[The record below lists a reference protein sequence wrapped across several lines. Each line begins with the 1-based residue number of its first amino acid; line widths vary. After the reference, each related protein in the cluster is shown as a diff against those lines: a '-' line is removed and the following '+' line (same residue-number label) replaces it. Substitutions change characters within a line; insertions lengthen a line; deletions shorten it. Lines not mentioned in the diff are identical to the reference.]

1 MKLFRLLILFFLCI
15 TIAMVWST
23 HTYEPG
29 KHFYHCE
36 AVIYLPPS
44 ASSPSNLETLRKGK
58 RLLES
63 DGFRLMAVDH
73 LAALQ
78 TQRARQLGPGQLLKE
93 FERSQASLSESLAR
107 SYSVHLNE
115 ITPALIISISGES
128 QAFVSA
134 IQEVVPD
141 LLVKVHR
148 SNAAGALSVIC
159 DEIRQVLSG
168 LEEQDRILAQT
179 LWNLKGT
186 INAKFADRPIS
197 KRGSV
202 STPVP
207 TIQALATLP
216 SSVTAA
222 LASIHEKLTQSQVD
236 DGYHHRGDFPSL
248 ENAWNLLEEALQVRS
263 MADSVIREASALP
276 DVLASAD
283 SMKEGPLPGKLGQME
298 RALADIR
305 ARREV
310 LTEQTAGIE
319 SSAVPLNTESDHS
332 LLVDRKKPEVLRVG
346 GMDRRSHFFAGGLC
360 GFVVG
365 IALALIGSIRIRLK
379 RRRV

>member
-1 MKLFRLLILFFLCI
+1 MNLFRLLILFFLCI

-29 KHFYHCE
+29 KLFYHSV
-36 AVIYLPPS
+36 AVIYLPPN
-44 ASSPSNLETLRKGK
+44 ASSPSNVETLRKGK
-58 RLLES
+58 DFLES
-63 DGFRLMAVDH
+63 EGFRLQAADH

-93 FERSQASLSESLAR
+93 FESSQASLAESLAR
-107 SYSVHLNE
+107 SYTVYLNE
-115 ITPALIISISGES
+115 ITPALILSISGES

-134 IQEVVPD
+134 ILEVVPD
-141 LLVKVHR
+141 LLVKFHR
-148 SNAAGALSVIC
+148 SNAAGALSVLS
-159 DEIRQVLSG
+159 DEIHQVLSS

-197 KRGSV
+197 KRGSI

-216 SSVTAA
+216 SNVTAA
-222 LASIHEKLTQSQVD
+222 LDSVHEKLAQRQVE
-236 DGYHHRGDFPSL
+236 DGYHHRGEFPSL
-248 ENAWNLLEEALQVRS
+248 ENAWNLLEEALQVKS
-263 MADSVIREASALP
+263 MADSLIQEASALP
-276 DVLASAD
+276 AVLASTT
-283 SMKEGPLPGKLGQME
+283 SMKEGPLPEKLDQLE
-298 RALADIR
+298 RALADVQ

-319 SSAVPLNTESDHS
+319 PSAVPSNTESEHS
-332 LLVDRKKPEVLRVG
+332 LQVERKKSAIVRVG
-346 GMDRRSHFFAGGLC
+346 GMDRRSHFLTGGLC
-360 GFVVG
+360 GLVAG
-365 IALALIGSIRIRLK
+365 IAVALIGSIRLRTK